1 MSAAYAIAENDVWS
15 ERQNYVPRSYS
26 GAAPSFTADDI
37 QSDRLV
43 SDVFRRKIS
52 IPLWNVKAEQVSY
65 KTRKPIQVNIFE
77 DDGLYFAE
85 NETLNVCGYGE
96 TKEKAIFD
104 LSLHII
110 YYYNYYNGIN
120 EADLMDEGIRLKNL
134 YRDLLI
140 RE

>member
-1 MSAAYAIAENDVWS
+1 MIAAYAIAENDVWS
-15 ERQNYVPRSYS
+15 ERQNYVPKSYLGTVS
-26 GAAPSFTADDI
+26 SFTADDI
-37 QSDRLV
+37 QSDQLV

-52 IPLWNVKAEQVSY
+52 IPLWNIREEQVSY
-65 KTRKPIQVNIFE
+65 KIRKPIQVNIFE

-104 LSLHII
+104 LNVHII
-110 YYYNYYNGIN
+110 YYFNYYNRIG
-120 EADLMDEGIRLKNL
+120 ETELMDEGVRLKNL
-134 YRDLLI
+134 YRNLLI